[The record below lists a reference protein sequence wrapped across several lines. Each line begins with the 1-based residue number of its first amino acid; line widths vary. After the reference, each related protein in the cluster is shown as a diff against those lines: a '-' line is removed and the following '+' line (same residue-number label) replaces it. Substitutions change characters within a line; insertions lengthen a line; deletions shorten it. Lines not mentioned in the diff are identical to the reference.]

1 MATERG
7 QGSQSATLKALLGA
21 RHNPLARNT
30 FWMFLGQGARIPIQ
44 AAYFILIARSLGAQ
58 GYGAFVGVTALVAI
72 LAPFCGLGS
81 GNLLV
86 KNVSR
91 DGSCFPNYWGKA
103 LVLTLLSGGALL
115 AVAVLGSVLLLPA
128 TIPFPLILCVAVAE
142 LVCARLL
149 DAASLAFQAFQR
161 IGRVAQLSVLPTLV
175 RLISL
180 ALLLLVTRHPSAV
193 LWGYCYLAGNF
204 LSALV
209 AVLLVNR
216 ELGRPAWQR
225 KLLLAEMRE
234 GLCFSLSISSQNV
247 YNDIDKMVLARLA
260 TLEAAGIYAAAYR
273 IVDVAFTPVR
283 SLLCA
288 SYARFF
294 QHGVGGIRQALA
306 FATKLLPGAAA
317 YGLAASLLLFAMA
330 PLLPYLL
337 GPEYSDT
344 VVALRW
350 LSLLP
355 LIKVLHS
362 FAADALSGAG
372 FQGVRSL
379 WQMVT
384 ALGNVALVLWLVPL
398 YSWRGAAWASL
409 ASDLLLVLGM
419 WGIALCCRKNG
430 AVAASSTLEAR
441 L

>member
-260 TLEAAGIYAAAYR
+260 VDQRAEGIKLGRLHPGPFPALR
-273 IVDVAFTPVR
+273 
-283 SLLCA
+283 LLCQVFP
-288 SYARFF
+288 ARRRGDTAGPGLC
-294 QHGVGGIRQALA
+294 HKTPARGRGIRARRLVAALCDGSPPP
-306 FATKLLPGAAA
+306 LPAGA
-317 YGLAASLLLFAMA
+317 GVQRHR
-330 PLLPYLL
+330 
-337 GPEYSDT
+337 GR
-344 VVALRW
+344 VAL
-350 LSLLP
+350 
-355 LIKVLHS
+355 
-362 FAADALSGAG
+362 
-372 FQGVRSL
+372 
-379 WQMVT
+379 
-384 ALGNVALVLWLVPL
+384 
-398 YSWRGAAWASL
+398 
-409 ASDLLLVLGM
+409 
-419 WGIALCCRKNG
+419 
-430 AVAASSTLEAR
+430 AVAAAANQGAAFFRRRRAERSRFSGGAEPMADGHGPR
-441 L
+441 